1 MRHHAHR
8 FHPRPA
14 RAHVHASTCAQRPR
28 LTSDAGGVL
37 VNVPFAL
44 STILA
49 IAGGIVQGNAEKRL
63 LKANPGRWPPGVGKV
78 VKDVLKAV
86 RSGELRPCGLRQWL
100 RQRQLA
106 DASDDTEA
114 ISARSSAVVEMLPA

>member
-1 MRHHAHR
+1 M
-8 FHPRPA
+8 
-14 RAHVHASTCAQRPR
+14 
-28 LTSDAGGVL
+28 
-37 VNVPFAL
+37 PFAL

-86 RSGELRPCGLRQWL
+86 CSSYWVVRRQ
-100 RQRQLA
+100 
-106 DASDDTEA
+106 
-114 ISARSSAVVEMLPA
+114 MLHIRANSVYP